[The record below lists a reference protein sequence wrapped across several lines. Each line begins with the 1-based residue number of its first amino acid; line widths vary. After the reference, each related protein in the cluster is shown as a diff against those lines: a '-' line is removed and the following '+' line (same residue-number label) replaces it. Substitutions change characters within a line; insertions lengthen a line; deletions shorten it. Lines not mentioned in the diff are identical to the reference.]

1 MRFKYQAKNKEGELQ
16 VGYVE
21 AVNKE
26 AAASILTGHSLFI
39 LSIQSTEKTG
49 FIDRISSYFSG
60 VNSKELTIFTRQF
73 ATLLEARL
81 PLSSALKT
89 LYEQTTHPALK
100 QAIGQV
106 NDDVTAGLSLSQAME
121 RQADIFSAFFVS
133 MIKSAEVIGNLEE
146 VSGFLADYMEKEYTL
161 KMKARSA
168 LIYPAIVVGLFS
180 LVAFIMVTFV
190 FPQIGPIFEQSGVA
204 LPFFTRA
211 LIGTGVFLGTWWP
224 VLLVVAIIALVVA
237 LDYFQ
242 SSEGRAL
249 WDDIKVKLPG
259 ISRVYLPLTMARLA
273 NVMAMLL
280 KGGVPVTQALEI
292 AGQTI
297 NNVLYRDLFS
307 DISQEVRQGRPLST
321 SVSAYPDYFPAL
333 VSQMLVVGEATGQI
347 DKMFARL
354 AKFYER
360 EADSMI
366 SNVVDLIQPTLM
378 IVIGLLVGVLFA
390 SVLVPL
396 YKLTSTIQ

>member
-16 VGYVE
+16 LGYVE

-26 AAASILTGHSLFI
+26 AAATILTSHSLFI
-39 LSIQSTEKTG
+39 LTLESTEKTR
-49 FIDRISSYFSG
+49 FTDRIASYFSG
-60 VNSKELTIFTRQF
+60 VSAKELTIFTRQLS
-73 ATLLEARL
+73 TLLEARL
-81 PLSSALKT
+81 PLSSVLKT
-89 LYEQTTHPALK
+89 LYEQTTQPALK

-106 NDDVTAGLSLSQAME
+106 NDDVTAGLSFSQALE
-121 RQADIFSAFFVS
+121 RQTDIFSGFFVS
-133 MIKSAEVIGNLEE
+133 MVKSAEVIGNLEE
-146 VSGFLADYMEKEYTL
+146 VSGFLADYMEKEYVL
-161 KMKARSA
+161 KVKARSA
-168 LIYPAIVVGLFS
+168 LIYPFIVVGLFTV
-180 LVAFIMVTFV
+180 VAFIMITFV
-190 FPQIGPIFEQSGVA
+190 FPQIGPIFEQSGIA
-204 LPFFTRA
+204 LPFFTRF
-211 LIGTGVFLGTWWP
+211 LIDTGVFLSTWWP
-224 VLLVVAIIALVVA
+224 VVIILFIIVIVVA

-242 SSEGRAL
+242 SKEGRAL

-259 ISRVYLPLTMARLA
+259 LSKVYLPLTMARLS

-297 NNVLYRDLFS
+297 NNVLYQDLFN

-321 SVSAYPDYFPAL
+321 SISAYPDYFPPL
-333 VSQMLVVGEATGQI
+333 ISQMLVVGEATGQI

-360 EADSMI
+360 EADSTI
-366 SNVVDLIQPTLM
+366 ANIVDLIQPALM
-378 IVIGLLVGVLFA
+378 IVIGLLVGLLFA